1 MWEGR
6 QSLTCTG
13 LHGSGRGVGTM
24 APRDSPSPSTW
35 WRSRWA
41 LSSPAFTCHVLPLT
55 SWRCLLLSLKVHS
68 SLLSHFLRLLSL
80 MHNWW
85 LKSTL
90 YRSEAPFLN
99 FQLEAAFSHHWILFT
114 FHSLRQQPGAEV
126 WLCFQQAP
134 SPPARA
140 PPTNCPL
147 FLRDVLPLQSRGGDT
162 QQPRAGVLLHDS
174 SPHLLG
180 MWPSW
185 VASLLLCNGKITK
198 RTTILTIRKGFLS
211 HTDYIINVILKSI

>member
-6 QSLTCTG
+6 QSLTWAG
-13 LHGSGRGVGTM
+13 LHGSGRGVGTT

-41 LSSPAFTCHVLPLT
+41 LSSPAFTCHVLTLT

-85 LKSTL
+85 MKSTI

-140 PPTNCPL
+140 PPTNCPSVAERCPCSAEQRWWHTAAQGRSPL
-147 FLRDVLPLQSRGGDT
+147 AWLLSTSLRDV
-162 QQPRAGVLLHDS
+162 A
-174 SPHLLG
+174 
-180 MWPSW
+180 
-185 VASLLLCNGKITK
+185 
-198 RTTILTIRKGFLS
+198 FLS
-211 HTDYIINVILKSI
+211 CITTALQWENNYENNDFNNKKRLSFTYCIT